1 MAKEANNTRE
11 IAKNF
16 LLFVIKNSSIHGFNH
31 LADRRRHMIEYILWF
46 IGILLGVFGIFW
58 LSQSTWYH
66 YQNNPTVV
74 SIENNYQEWN
84 TIFPS
89 ITVCP
94 DLQIEPDLNTFNEFL
109 VKDPKSYKLAS
120 SDIGELQTLF
130 SKISNW
136 SYSSPS
142 FSQDNFFIDGKTPM
156 TPSEYARLFV
166 TTKNSF
172 TYTLNYNE
180 IEELEDEDLQVHM
193 TEHGVC
199 FGYLSKVSEYF
210 NPIPEELPDIT
221 SKGENLQQQ
230 ALKTI
235 GVAAL
240 SIYSSQEVYD
250 LNIHQRHCRFLWESD
265 LIISPVY
272 TYNACRMQCRYN
284 LGLRLCGCVP
294 HVYRSFGKEE
304 ICNPEG
310 LVCLSKNRDLLIK
323 LRDSN
328 GKRVECKCLPPCNDV
343 NYVIDQERNIKW
355 AFGCELRWGI
365 IKYPRIRFK
374 RSVLFGFT
382 EVLVSIGGSA
392 GLFLGC
398 SVLSF
403 VEIVYFFTLRLF
415 WYMKKYNSTGLES
428 P

>member
-1 MAKEANNTRE
+1 MSELEKETSNSRE

-16 LLFVIKNSSIHGFNH
+16 LMFVIENSSIHGFNH
-31 LADRRRHMIEYILWF
+31 LADKRRHIIEYILWF

-94 DLQIEPDLNTFNEFL
+94 DIQIEPDLNVFNEVL

-120 SDIGELQTLF
+120 SDIGELQTLIT
-130 SKISNW
+130 KISNW
-136 SYSSPS
+136 TYSNPS
-142 FSQDNFFIDGKTPM
+142 LSENNFIIDGKTPM
-156 TPSEYARLFV
+156 TPSEYARLFI

-199 FGYLSKVSEYF
+199 FGYLSKVSNYF
-210 NPIPEELPDIT
+210 NPMEWKYIRYKDKGDPFSSNPFDGDNYFQLTFIDEAGTKVFVHSPEELPDIT
-221 SKGENLQQQ
+221 SKGEHLQQH

-240 SIYSSQEVYD
+240 SIYSSSEVYD
-250 LNIHQRHCRFLWESD
+250 LNIHQRQCQFLWESN
-265 LIISPVY
+265 LQISPVY

-284 LGLRLCGCVP
+284 LGLKLCGCVP
-294 HVYRSFGKEE
+294 HVYKSFGKEE
-304 ICNPEG
+304 ICNPDG
-310 LVCLSKNRDLLIK
+310 LSCLSKNEDLLMK
-323 LRDSN
+323 LRDTN
-328 GKRVECKCLPPCNDV
+328 GKRVECRCLPPCNDV
-343 NYVIDQERNIKW
+343 NYVIDQERNIKCFNRRISRTVPW
-355 AFGCELRWGI
+355 LQCTEL
-365 IKYPRIRFK
+365 
-374 RSVLFGFT
+374 
-382 EVLVSIGGSA
+382 
-392 GLFLGC
+392 C
-398 SVLSF
+398 
-403 VEIVYFFTLRLF
+403 
-415 WYMKKYNSTGLES
+415 
-428 P
+428 